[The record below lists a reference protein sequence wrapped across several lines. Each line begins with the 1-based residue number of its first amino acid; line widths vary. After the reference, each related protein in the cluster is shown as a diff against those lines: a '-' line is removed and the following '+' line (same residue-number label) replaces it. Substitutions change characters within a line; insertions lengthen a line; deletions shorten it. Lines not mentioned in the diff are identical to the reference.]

1 MKKQVAIAGAGIVLL
16 VAILF
21 AVSSLDKTT
30 PQSTTENAAI
40 PLEEP
45 ATDKT
50 PATQNEATS
59 RESTNAIPNLL
70 VKNIAWQPDFK
81 TALREAKRT
90 GKPIMVDFFATW
102 CKPCHMLDEMTYKHD
117 AVIKES
123 QRWISVKVDTDV
135 ESELSA
141 KYGVTGLPTVAFL
154 TPDGKPAGGFVGFY
168 DGPDCAAM
176 MKKTYAK
183 ALKASTI

>member
-90 GKPIMVDFFATW
+90 GKP
-102 CKPCHMLDEMTYKHD
+102 CHMLDEMTYKHD

-176 MKKTYAK
+176 MKKTYAI